1 MPEIG
6 NPAAIRETVTQAY
19 RGTFSF
25 ICGTTAYAVNDAVGP
40 GGAAAALEF
49 PNTGPRGAEV
59 MITSVWLR
67 IDAAALVTNGGNEGG
82 YRLALFNVTPPSAL
96 ADSGAWGLPSDDRD
110 AFLGF
115 VEIGTPAAQG
125 ASGASLWVENNG
137 LLKQVT
143 LLGTGLWGYLL
154 SNAAYTPSARV
165 FAGGIKTLLV

>member
-1 MPEIG
+1 MAAEN

-19 RGTFSF
+19 RGTFGF
-25 ICGTTAYAVNDAVGP
+25 TCGTTAYAANDVVGP

-49 PNTGPRGAEV
+49 PNMGPKGAEV

-67 IDAAALVTNGGNEGG
+67 IDAAALVSGEGS

-96 ADSGAWGLPSDDRD
+96 NDSGNWTLPAGDRD

-115 VEIGTPAAQG
+115 VDIGAPVAQG
-125 ASGASLWVENNG
+125 VSLWVESNG

-143 LLGTGLWGYLL
+143 LSSAGLWAYLL
-154 SNAAYTPSARV
+154 TNGAYTPTARA